1 MCPFVFGDAR
11 GGAVV
16 ERLLIAGRVA
26 LLWLRRVVHAE
37 GAVVR
42 AGVAEGASSPG
53 PSSSRSSDAGVS
65 SVGAEGEVDV
75 VAEVLVVGVV
85 GVVEV
90 LLLVVLVVVVLD
102 EVLSLSSC
110 HGW

>member
-1 MCPFVFGDAR
+1 MGPFVIGDAC
-11 GGAVV
+11 GGTVV
-16 ERLLIAGRVA
+16 ERMLIAGRAA
-26 LLWLRRVVHAE
+26 LLWVRRVVHAE

-53 PSSSRSSDAGVS
+53 PSSSRSSGAGVS

-75 VAEVLVVGVV
+75 AAEVLVVGVV

-90 LLLVVLVVVVLD
+90 LLLVVVVLN
-102 EVLSLSSC
+102 EVPSLSSC